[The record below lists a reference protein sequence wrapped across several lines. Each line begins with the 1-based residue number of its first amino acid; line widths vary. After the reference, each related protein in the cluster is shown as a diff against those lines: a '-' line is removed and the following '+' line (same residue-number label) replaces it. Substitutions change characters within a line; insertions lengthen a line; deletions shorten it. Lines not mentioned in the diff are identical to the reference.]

1 MGKILEFGEDSRL
14 KGYAHR
20 VTHAILPLERTF
32 CANCGRPWG
41 WASED
46 SSEHI
51 AAAEI
56 VVFCEEC
63 FEALN
68 PGRAGVNGKAEAA
81 PFEPACP
88 PPRRACAGR
97 RIPAREMKTLG
108 LVEENIR

>member
-1 MGKILEFGEDSRL
+1 VGRILEFGEDSRL
-14 KGYAHR
+14 KGYAR
-20 VTHAILPLERTF
+20 RLTHAILPLERTF

-51 AAAEI
+51 AAVEI

-63 FEALN
+63 FSTLN
-68 PGRAGVNGKAEAA
+68 AVNENA
-81 PFEPACP
+81 PMQ
-88 PPRRACAGR
+88 
-97 RIPAREMKTLG
+97 RIPADEIRSLG

>member
-1 MGKILEFGEDSRL
+1 VGKILEFGEDSRL
-14 KGYAHR
+14 KGYGGR
-20 VTHAILPLERTF
+20 ITHALLPLERTF

-68 PGRAGVNGKAEAA
+68 SNAVIA
-81 PFEPACP
+81 PYQ
-88 PPRRACAGR
+88 
-97 RIPAREMKTLG
+97 RIPEIEMRSLG
-108 LVEENIR
+108 LVEEIIR